1 MFYQEALPK
10 FWFLSCVDSLL
21 TIGDRHWRKVAST
34 FEKAE
39 SANSL
44 PFAQNGCL
52 FMWGNYFRMG
62 GYKRD
67 VVVVIKMGAYIHG
80 CLFCVGAYYPDF
92 TVLWQVNSLWN
103 LVNC

>member
-10 FWFLSCVDSLL
+10 FWFVSCVDSLL
-21 TIGDRHWRKVAST
+21 TIKDRHWRTELAAI

-39 SANSL
+39 LANL
-44 PFAQNGCL
+44 LQFAHL
-52 FMWGNYFRMG
+52 FMWDAYFCKG
-62 GYKRD
+62 AYKHD

-92 TVLWQVNSLWN
+92 TVV
-103 LVNC
+103 CIIRD